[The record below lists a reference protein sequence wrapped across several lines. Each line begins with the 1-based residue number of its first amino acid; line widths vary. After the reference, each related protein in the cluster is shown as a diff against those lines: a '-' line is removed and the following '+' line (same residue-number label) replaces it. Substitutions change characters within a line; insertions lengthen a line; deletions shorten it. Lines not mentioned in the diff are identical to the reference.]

1 MIIQEDDEVLDEEM
15 VEIDDETD
23 DELLDEEM
31 VETDDETDEVEIQV
45 IHYLYHYLRG
55 ENDLVWKGDMMI

>member
-1 MIIQEDDEVLDEEM
+1 
-15 VEIDDETD
+15 
-23 DELLDEEM
+23 M

-55 ENDLVWKGDMMI
+55 ENDLVWKGDMMIW